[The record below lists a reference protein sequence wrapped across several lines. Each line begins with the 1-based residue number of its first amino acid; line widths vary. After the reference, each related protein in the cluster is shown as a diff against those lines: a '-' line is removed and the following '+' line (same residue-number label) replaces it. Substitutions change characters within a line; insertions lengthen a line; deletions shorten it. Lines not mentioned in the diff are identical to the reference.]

1 MRRSASAEREETPA
15 IKRREFVEK
24 LGIGSAGIIAG
35 TTLGGGAAASTA
47 QHQGHGTP
55 QVDGPLASATISFG
69 QWLTTPAL
77 DRFTNP
83 GNTRTSNQHK
93 HIPYNATI
101 KAGGSVNFMIS
112 GLHLVLVYGPGTTVE
127 SIDKSRLE
135 FAVAGGFPGFINDLK
150 NRIYR
155 GPEVVTFAEPGRYF
169 VACGLLSHFVDGMYG
184 FVHVIR

>member
-1 MRRSASAEREETPA
+1 M
-15 IKRREFVEK
+15 KRREFVEK

-35 TTLGGGAAASTA
+35 TTLGGVAAASTA

-101 KAGGSVNFMIS
+101 KAGGSVTFMIS

-127 SIDKSRLE
+127 SIDRARLD
-135 FAVAGGFPGFINDLK
+135 FAVAGGFPGFINDPN

-155 GPEVVTFAEPGRYF
+155 GPDPRPLPLDRVEVVTFAEPGRYF
-169 VACGLLSHFVDGMYG
+169 VACGILTHFVDGMYG